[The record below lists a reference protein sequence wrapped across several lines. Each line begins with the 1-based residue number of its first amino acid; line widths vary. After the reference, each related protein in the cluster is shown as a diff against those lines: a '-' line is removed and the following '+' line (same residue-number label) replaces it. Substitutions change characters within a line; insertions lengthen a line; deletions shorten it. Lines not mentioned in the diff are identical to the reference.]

1 MQVITSDLHL
11 GSEYCDVTGFLRF
24 LDALPDGAELV
35 LNGDTLDAPG
45 VPLRGQH
52 EDVWQRLAVEA
63 ERLRLVWVFGNH
75 DREGGAAPECAET
88 YEQYAMLD
96 GDTLV
101 AHGDAFDA
109 IMPRAQWFIRWFRRF
124 HRLRVRLG
132 ASPVHVARYAK
143 NWAVFYRFLRSSVR
157 NAAVDEARQLGAKN
171 VVCGHVHY
179 PEHSVVDGINYF
191 NTGCWTEDDPHFVM
205 VKNGTLRLRPC
216 CDLAFVL
223 NP

>member
-11 GSEYCDVTGFLRF
+11 GSDHCDAAGFLRF
-24 LDALPDGAELV
+24 LDALPDSAELV
-35 LNGDTLDAPG
+35 LNGDTLDVPG
-45 VPLRGQH
+45 VTLHGQH
-52 EDVWQRLAVEA
+52 ADTWQRLTIEA
-63 ERLRLVWVFGNH
+63 KRRQIVWVFGNH
-75 DREGGAAPECAET
+75 DREGGAAPDRAET
-88 YEQYAMLD
+88 YEQYVMLD

-109 IMPRAQWFIRWFRRF
+109 IMPRTQWFIRWFRRL

-143 NWAVFYRFLRSSVR
+143 NWAVFYRFLRHSVR
-157 NAAVDEARQLGAKN
+157 NAAVDQAKQLGAKN

-191 NTGCWTEDDPHFVM
+191 NTGCWTEENPHV
-205 VKNGTLRLRPC
+205 VTIENGVVRLLP
-216 CDLAFVL
+216 A
-223 NP
+223 